1 MANTKII
8 QRRIRSVKNAK
19 QITKALE
26 VVAASRMRRV
36 VDVAPRSRAYGDLAA
51 EIMQRLTH
59 NQETKQHPFFAPA
72 SDLPTLPT
80 GRQAGQAGRPALYIV
95 ITSDRGQAGAFNSNI
110 FNLAISQIRIEKHR
124 PQVVAIGRK
133 GARFFANLSGID
145 FKGAYENI
153 ADIPDVNVFSPLVE
167 MIEES
172 MHTGSIWSVK
182 LIYTQFISS
191 LSQKAASFSLL
202 PIDLSQA
209 QADEAEKNQPVRE
222 KSEMVYELEPD
233 VGDVLEEAIKLYFE
247 AKLMQARVE
256 SAASEHAMRMVA
268 MGNANRNASDLIDD
282 LTLELNATRQAAI
295 TQEIAEITGGGEAI
309 AK

>member
-1 MANTKII
+1 MAQTRVL

-36 VDVAPRSRAYGDLAA
+36 VDLAPRSRAYGELAA

-72 SDLPTLPT
+72 SDK
-80 GRQAGQAGRPALYIV
+80 PALYIV

-110 FNLAISQIRIEKHR
+110 FNLALSQIRTEKHR
-124 PQVVAIGRK
+124 PQVVALGRK

-145 FKGAYENI
+145 FKGAYQDI
-153 ADIPDVNVFSPLVE
+153 ADVPDVNVFSPLVE

-172 MHTGSIWSVK
+172 MHGASVSSVK

-209 QADEAEKNQPVRE
+209 EEIEKGQPTKE

-233 VGDVLEEAIKLYFE
+233 VKDVLDEAIKLYFE
-247 AKLMQARVE
+247 AKLMQARIE

-295 TQEIAEITGGGEAI
+295 TQEIAEITGGAEAI

>member
-1 MANTKII
+1 MAQTKVI

-26 VVAASRMRRV
+26 VVAASRMRRG
-36 VDVAPRSRAYGDLAA
+36 VDVAPRSRTYGELAT

-59 NQETKQHPFFAPA
+59 HQETKQHPFFAPV
-72 SDLPTLPT
+72 SDK
-80 GRQAGQAGRPALYIV
+80 PALYIV

-110 FNLAISQIRIEKHR
+110 FNLALSQIRTEKQR
-124 PQVVAIGRK
+124 TQVVAIGRK
-133 GARFFANLSGID
+133 GARFFANLTGID

-153 ADIPDVNVFSPLVE
+153 ADTPDVNVFSPLVE

-172 MHTGSIWSVK
+172 MHSGAVGSVK

-191 LSQKAASFSLL
+191 LSQKATSFSLL
-202 PIDLSQA
+202 PIDLSQLN
-209 QADEAEKNQPVRE
+209 DTEKNQPVKER
-222 KSEMVYELEPD
+222 SEMVYELEPD
-233 VGDVLEEAIKLYFE
+233 VGDVLDEAIRLYFE

-295 TQEIAEITGGGEAI
+295 TQEIAEITGGASAI